1 MAEDTRKLLKIFG
14 VKVTDF
20 EEKSREIVGK
30 AQEAAKERGV
40 DALLPLFEDLIIL
53 AMDLNKWWLEVTQ
66 RILEVRHNA
75 YSEMIRILGE
85 IKKLKADG

>member
-30 AQEAAKERGV
+30 AQEAAKKR
-40 DALLPLFEDLIIL
+40 DADNLLPLFEDLIAL

-66 RILEVRHNA
+66 RVFEERHNA
-75 YSEMIRILGE
+75 YREMIRILGE
-85 IKKLKADG
+85 VKKEGKTP